1 MSESSLITTPFHSK
15 STASEVV
22 SGVNLT
28 GRRAVVTGATSGIG
42 LETARALA
50 EAGAEV
56 TLAVRDLNTGKLAAE
71 DIAVTTGNPL
81 IKVMPLNLIDRSSI
95 ASFVASWIGPLHI
108 LINNAGIMATP
119 EMRTPEGWEFQFA
132 TNHLGHFA
140 LTTGLHDALAAA
152 DGARVVS
159 VSSAGHLRSP
169 VVFDDIH
176 FLRRPYDPF
185 LAYGQSKT
193 ANILFAV
200 EASKRWVNDGIT
212 VNALMPGGVRT
223 PGVAR
228 IQITAEQIEKLN
240 ATRTGYP
247 DIIWKTPQQGAAT
260 SVLLATSPLLNG
272 IGGRYFENCNEV
284 GPQSAGTQSGVA
296 SYALDPDAAEELWK
310 LSMEFINS

>member
-15 STASEVV
+15 STASEIV

-56 TLAVRDLNTGKLAAE
+56 TLAVRDLNAGKLAAE
-71 DIAVTTGNPL
+71 DIAVTTGNTH

-95 ASFVASWIGPLHI
+95 DTFVASWIGPLHI

-140 LTTGLHDALAAA
+140 LTTGLHDALAAVE
-152 DGARVVS
+152 GARVVS

-176 FLRRPYDPF
+176 LVRRPYDPF

-200 EASKRWVNDGIT
+200 EASKCWVNDGIT

-228 IQITAEQIEKLN
+228 IQITAEEIEKLN

-247 DIIWKTPQQGAAT
+247 EIIWKTPQQGAAT

-284 GPQSAGTQSGVA
+284 GPQSAGTQSGFA
-296 SYALDPDAAEELWK
+296 SYALDPDAAEELWN
-310 LSMEFINS
+310 LSMELITS